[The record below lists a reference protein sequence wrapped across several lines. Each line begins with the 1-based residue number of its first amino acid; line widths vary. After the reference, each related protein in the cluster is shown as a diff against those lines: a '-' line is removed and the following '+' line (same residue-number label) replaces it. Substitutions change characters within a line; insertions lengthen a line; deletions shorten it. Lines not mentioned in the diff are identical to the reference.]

1 MNSSKEIDMTNAVIN
16 ARNISKKYDDSY
28 ALHGIDLQV
37 MQGQIMG
44 LIGPNGAGKSTF
56 LQSVLGL
63 LKTEGTLEVLGLDP
77 RKDRHKLLKEVC
89 SITDVAVLPKWM
101 TVIQLLNYM
110 DGVHPGFSLDK
121 CIDILSRTNIK
132 LPSKIKVLSRGMV
145 VQLHLSIVMAIDAK
159 VLILD
164 EPTLGLDL
172 VYRKDFYSQLIE
184 DYYEGNKTILIS
196 THQVEEIEGVL
207 SDAVFMN
214 QGRIVMQDS
223 IESIN
228 RKYLELRP
236 DQNSI
241 DKARSLNPMHS
252 RTELGREVMLFED
265 VDKDKLMEMGDVRP
279 PVIAD
284 LFMAIMETT
293 KVGGQS

>member
-1 MNSSKEIDMTNAVIN
+1 MSTEVVIKAN
-16 ARNISKKYDDSY
+16 NISKKYDESY
-28 ALHGIDLQV
+28 ALDSIDIEV
-37 MQGQIMG
+37 SKGQIMG

-63 LKTEGTLEVLGLDP
+63 LKTEGNLEVLGLDP

-101 TVIQLLNYM
+101 TVQQLLSYI
-110 DGVHPGFSLDK
+110 DGVHPGFDLDK
-121 CIDILSRTNIK
+121 CISILSRTNIK
-132 LPSKIKVLSRGMV
+132 LHSKIKVLSRGMV
-145 VQLHLSIVMAIDAK
+145 VQLHLSLVMAIDAK
-159 VLILD
+159 ILILD

-228 RKYLELRP
+228 KKYLELRP

-241 DKARSLNPMHS
+241 NAAKTLNPMHH

-265 VDKDKLMEMGDVRP
+265 MDKDKLMELGDVRP

-293 KVGGQS
+293 KGGGQS

>member
-28 ALHGIDLQV
+28 ALDGIDLQV

-110 DGVHPGFSLDK
+110 DGVHPGFSLEK

-279 PVIAD
+279 RDCRPIY
-284 LFMAIMETT
+284 
-293 KVGGQS
+293 GNYGNN

>member
-1 MNSSKEIDMTNAVIN
+1 MNTEVVIKAN
-16 ARNISKKYDDSY
+16 NISKKYDDSY
-28 ALHGIDLQV
+28 ALDGIDIEV
-37 MQGQIMG
+37 SKGQIMG

-63 LKTEGTLEVLGLDP
+63 LKTEGNLEVLGLDP

-101 TVIQLLNYM
+101 TVAQLLRYM
-110 DGVHPGFSLDK
+110 EGVHPSFDINK
-121 CIDILSRTNIK
+121 CISILSRTNIK

-145 VQLHLSIVMAIDAK
+145 VQLHLSLVMAINAK

-214 QGRIVMQDS
+214 QGRIVMKDS

-228 RKYLELRP
+228 KKYLELRP
-236 DQNSI
+236 DQKYL
-241 DKARSLNPMHS
+241 DDAKSLKPLHQ
-252 RTELGREVMLFED
+252 RTELGRSVLLFEN
-265 VDKDKLMEMGDVRP
+265 VEKEKLEAFGEVRP
-279 PVIAD
+279 PVIAN

-293 KVGGQS
+293 KQGDPK

>member
-1 MNSSKEIDMTNAVIN
+1 MNTEVVIK
-16 ARNISKKYDDSY
+16 ATNISKKYDESY
-28 ALHGIDLQV
+28 ALDGIDIEV
-37 MQGQIMG
+37 SRGQIMG

-63 LKTEGTLEVLGLDP
+63 LKTEGNLDVLGLDP
-77 RKDRHKLLKEVC
+77 RKDRHKLLKNVC

-101 TVIQLLNYM
+101 TVDQLLNYM
-110 DGVHPGFSLDK
+110 DGVHPSFDINK
-121 CIDILSRTNIK
+121 CKSILSRTNIK

-145 VQLHLSIVMAIDAK
+145 VQLHLSLVMAINAK
-159 VLILD
+159 ILILD

-184 DYYEGNKTILIS
+184 DYYEGDKTILIS

-214 QGRIVMQDS
+214 QGRIVMKDS

-228 RKYLELRP
+228 KKYLELRP
-236 DQNSI
+236 DQQ
-241 DKARSLNPMHS
+241 SLEDAKDLEPLHQ
-252 RTELGREVMLFED
+252 RTELGREVMLFENIG
-265 VDKDKLMEMGDVRP
+265 KEKLEVFGEVRP

-293 KVGGQS
+293 RQRGDR

>member
-1 MNSSKEIDMTNAVIN
+1 MNTEVVIKAN
-16 ARNISKKYDDSY
+16 NISKKYDENY
-28 ALHGIDLQV
+28 ALDSIDIEV
-37 MQGQIMG
+37 SKGQIMG

-63 LKTEGTLEVLGLDP
+63 LNTEGNLEVLGLDP

-101 TVIQLLNYM
+101 TVQQLLSYM
-110 DGVHPGFSLDK
+110 DGVHPGFNLDK
-121 CIDILSRTNIK
+121 CISILSRTNIK
-132 LPSKIKVLSRGMV
+132 LHSKIKVLSRGMV
-145 VQLHLSIVMAIDAK
+145 VQLHLSLVMAIDAK
-159 VLILD
+159 ILILD

-228 RKYLELRP
+228 KKYLELRP
-236 DQNSI
+236 DQYSI
-241 DKARSLNPMHS
+241 NAAKSLNPMHH

-265 VDKDKLMEMGDVRP
+265 MDKDKLMELGDVRP

-293 KVGGQS
+293 KGGGQS

>member
-1 MNSSKEIDMTNAVIN
+1 MNTEVVIKAN
-16 ARNISKKYDDSY
+16 NISKKYDESY
-28 ALHGIDLQV
+28 ALDSIDIEV
-37 MQGQIMG
+37 SKGQIMG

-63 LKTEGTLEVLGLDP
+63 LKTEGNLEVLGMDP

-101 TVIQLLNYM
+101 TVQQLLSYM
-110 DGVHPGFSLDK
+110 DGVHPGFDLDK
-121 CIDILSRTNIK
+121 CISILSRTNIK
-132 LPSKIKVLSRGMV
+132 LHSKIKVLSRGMV
-145 VQLHLSIVMAIDAK
+145 VQLHLSLVMAIDAK
-159 VLILD
+159 ILILD

-228 RKYLELRP
+228 KKYLELRP

-241 DKARSLNPMHS
+241 NAAKSLNPMHH

-265 VDKDKLMEMGDVRP
+265 MDKDKLMELGDVRP

-293 KVGGQS
+293 KGGGQS

>member
-28 ALHGIDLQV
+28 ALDGIDLQV

-110 DGVHPGFSLDK
+110 DGVHPGFSLEK

-214 QGRIVMQDS
+214 QGRIVMKDS

-236 DQNSI
+236 NQNSI

>member
-1 MNSSKEIDMTNAVIN
+1 MNTKVVIKAN
-16 ARNISKKYDDSY
+16 NISKKYDASY
-28 ALHGIDLQV
+28 ALENIDIEISK
-37 MQGQIMG
+37 GQIMG

-101 TVIQLLNYM
+101 TVQQLLNYM
-110 DGVHPGFSLDK
+110 DGVHPGFNLDK
-121 CIDILSRTNIK
+121 CISILSRTNIK
-132 LPSKIKVLSRGMV
+132 LHSKIKVLSRGMV
-145 VQLHLSIVMAIDAK
+145 VQLHLSLVMAIDAK
-159 VLILD
+159 ILVLD

-184 DYYEGNKTILIS
+184 DYYEGDKTILIS

-214 QGRIVMQDS
+214 QGRIVMKDS

-228 RKYLELRP
+228 KKYLELRP
-236 DQNSI
+236 DQNSLEA
-241 DKARSLNPMHS
+241 ARSLNPMHQ

-265 VDKDKLMEMGDVRP
+265 IYKDKLAALGDVRP

-293 KVGGQS
+293 KKGGQQ

>member
-1 MNSSKEIDMTNAVIN
+1 MNTEVVIKAN
-16 ARNISKKYDDSY
+16 NISKKYDESY
-28 ALHGIDLQV
+28 ALESIDIQV
-37 MQGQIMG
+37 SKGQIMG

-63 LKTEGTLEVLGLDP
+63 LKTEGNLEVLGLDP

-101 TVIQLLNYM
+101 TVQQLLSYM
-110 DGVHPGFSLDK
+110 DGVHPGFNLDK
-121 CIDILSRTNIK
+121 CKSILSRTNIR

-145 VQLHLSIVMAIDAK
+145 VQLHLSLVMAIDAK
-159 VLILD
+159 ILILD

-228 RKYLELRP
+228 KKYLELRP

-241 DKARSLNPMHS
+241 TTAKSLNPMHH

-265 VDKDKLMEMGDVRP
+265 MDKEKLMELGDVRP
-279 PVIAD
+279 PVSAD

-293 KVGGQS
+293 KGGGKL

>member
-1 MNSSKEIDMTNAVIN
+1 MNKDIVVKANGV
-16 ARNISKKYDDSY
+16 KKNYDNSY
-28 ALHGIDLQV
+28 ALNGIDLEV
-37 MQGQIMG
+37 TSGQILG
-44 LIGPNGAGKSTF
+44 FLGPNGAGKSTF

-63 LKTEGTLEVLGLDP
+63 INTEGNLEVLGLDP
-77 RKDRHKLLKEVC
+77 RRDRHKLLKEVC

-101 TVIQLLNYM
+101 IVQQLLDYM
-110 DGVHPGFSLDK
+110 DAVHPRFDLDK
-121 CIDILSRTNIK
+121 CKSILSRTNIK
-132 LPSKIKVLSRGMV
+132 LHSKIKVLSRGMV
-145 VQLHLSIVMAIDAK
+145 VQLHLSLVMAIDAK
-159 VLILD
+159 ILVLD

-184 DYYEGNKTILIS
+184 DYYEGDKTILIS

-214 QGRIVMQDS
+214 QGRIVMKDS

-228 RKYLELRP
+228 KKYLELRP
-236 DQNSI
+236 DQNYL
-241 DKARSLNPMHS
+241 DAAKSLNPMHQ

-265 VDKDKLMEMGDVRP
+265 IDKDKLNALGDVRP

-284 LFMAIMETT
+284 LFMAVMETT
-293 KVGGQS
+293 KKGDQQ

>member
-1 MNSSKEIDMTNAVIN
+1 MNSSKRIDMTNAVIN

-28 ALHGIDLQV
+28 ALDGIDLQV

-110 DGVHPGFSLDK
+110 DGVHPGFSLEK

-241 DKARSLNPMHS
+241 DKARLLNPMHS

>member
-1 MNSSKEIDMTNAVIN
+1 MNTEVVIKAN
-16 ARNISKKYDDSY
+16 NISKKYDESY
-28 ALHGIDLQV
+28 ALDSIDIEV
-37 MQGQIMG
+37 SKGQIMG

-63 LKTEGTLEVLGLDP
+63 LKTEGNLEVLGLDP

-101 TVIQLLNYM
+101 TVQQLLSYM
-110 DGVHPGFSLDK
+110 DGVHPGFDLDK
-121 CIDILSRTNIK
+121 CISILSRTNIK
-132 LPSKIKVLSRGMV
+132 LHSKIKVLSRGMV
-145 VQLHLSIVMAIDAK
+145 VQLHLSLVMAIDAK
-159 VLILD
+159 ILILD

-228 RKYLELRP
+228 KKYLELRP

-241 DKARSLNPMHS
+241 TAAKSLNPMHH

-265 VDKDKLMEMGDVRP
+265 MDKDKLMELGDVRP

-293 KVGGQS
+293 KDGGQS

>member
-1 MNSSKEIDMTNAVIN
+1 MNTEVVIKAN
-16 ARNISKKYDDSY
+16 NISKKYDESY
-28 ALHGIDLQV
+28 ALDSIDIEV
-37 MQGQIMG
+37 SKGQIMG

-63 LKTEGTLEVLGLDP
+63 LKTEGNLEVLGLDP

-101 TVIQLLNYM
+101 TVQQLLSYM
-110 DGVHPGFSLDK
+110 DGVHPGFDLDK
-121 CIDILSRTNIK
+121 CISILSRTNIK
-132 LPSKIKVLSRGMV
+132 LHSKIKVLSRGMV
-145 VQLHLSIVMAIDAK
+145 VQLHLSLVMAIDAK
-159 VLILD
+159 ILILD

-228 RKYLELRP
+228 KKYLELRP

-241 DKARSLNPMHS
+241 NAAKSLNPMHH

-265 VDKDKLMEMGDVRP
+265 MDKDKLMELGDVRP

-293 KVGGQS
+293 KDGGQS

>member
-1 MNSSKEIDMTNAVIN
+1 MNTKVVIKAN
-16 ARNISKKYDDSY
+16 NISKKYDESY
-28 ALHGIDLQV
+28 ALENIDIEISK
-37 MQGQIMG
+37 GQIMG

-101 TVIQLLNYM
+101 TVQQLLNYM
-110 DGVHPGFSLDK
+110 DGVHPGFNLDK
-121 CIDILSRTNIK
+121 CISILSRTNIK
-132 LPSKIKVLSRGMV
+132 LHSKIKVLSRGMV
-145 VQLHLSIVMAIDAK
+145 VQLHLSLVMAIDAK
-159 VLILD
+159 ILVLD

-184 DYYEGNKTILIS
+184 DYYEGDKTILIS

-214 QGRIVMQDS
+214 QGRIVMKDS

-228 RKYLELRP
+228 KKYLELRP
-236 DQNSI
+236 DQNSLEA
-241 DKARSLNPMHS
+241 ARSLNPMHQ

-265 VDKDKLMEMGDVRP
+265 IDKDKLAVLGDVRP

-293 KVGGQS
+293 KKGGQQ